1 MDKTLSTILI
11 IFALLLGA
19 VCGAVIAPN
28 EEVIKTVEKIVE
40 IEKQVEVSVEV
51 PSATAYLELA
61 VEDFMKHVDDEELFT
76 CGNHEYDFDEISVNR
91 VYDDY
96 SLDFFNDEEYSIDF
110 SLKLEFDEDDEA
122 SCKDKFEVKAKYLE
136 DEIEFEFIIA

>member
-61 VEDFMKHVDDEELFT
+61 VEDFMKNCLHVAIMNMISMRFQLT
-76 CGNHEYDFDEISVNR
+76 EYTM
-91 VYDDY
+91 
-96 SLDFFNDEEYSIDF
+96 
-110 SLKLEFDEDDEA
+110 
-122 SCKDKFEVKAKYLE
+122 
-136 DEIEFEFIIA
+136 IIL